1 LINQKLSLEL
11 QKQSHLLEL
20 KIANIQKNTISITTK
35 NQAQHLKT
43 LFYINDFGAVIKSA
57 DINMK
62 SNSATITVD
71 IEDENLVS
79 SILKNLDKTHN
90 SNKNFKDNTAT
101 IAWSLKNE

>member
-1 LINQKLSLEL
+1 
-11 QKQSHLLEL
+11 
-20 KIANIQKNTISITTK
+20 
-35 NQAQHLKT
+35 
-43 LFYINDFGAVIKSA
+43 
-57 DINMK
+57 MK